1 MKFKQH
7 FHLMLICLQ
16 KYLFLVCSLNEA
28 LRFFFT
34 YPETHL
40 CMFIKLLSA
49 IKKLYQEP
57 VLQHCLCSLFD
68 CLTSITYLEM
78 KIKVNVMIL
87 I

>member
-1 MKFKQH
+1 
-7 FHLMLICLQ
+7 
-16 KYLFLVCSLNEA
+16 
-28 LRFFFT
+28 
-34 YPETHL
+34 
-40 CMFIKLLSA
+40 MFIKLLSA

-87 I
+87 PIQRASDRLQADLKAW